1 MLYVHILHS
10 YNIIKTI
17 LIEIFTS
24 SFALSDDVTLSGNN
38 SVLFFLTQAVTAVKT
53 VMKVLFSL
61 VEINTEMLSRK
72 LNLSLMIK
80 ILSWQGMSM
89 G

>member
-1 MLYVHILHS
+1 M
-10 YNIIKTI
+10 
-17 LIEIFTS
+17 
-24 SFALSDDVTLSGNN
+24 TLSGNN

-53 VMKVLFSL
+53 VMKVLFSRA
-61 VEINTEMLSRK
+61 EIKTEMLSRK

-80 ILSWQGMSM
+80 ILHWQGMSM

>member
-1 MLYVHILHS
+1 M
-10 YNIIKTI
+10 
-17 LIEIFTS
+17 
-24 SFALSDDVTLSGNN
+24 TLSGNN

-53 VMKVLFSL
+53 VMKVLFSRA
-61 VEINTEMLSRK
+61 EINTEMLFWK

-80 ILSWQGMSM
+80 ILRWQGMSM

>member
-1 MLYVHILHS
+1 M
-10 YNIIKTI
+10 
-17 LIEIFTS
+17 
-24 SFALSDDVTLSGNN
+24 TLSGNS

-53 VMKVLFSL
+53 VMKVLFL
-61 VEINTEMLSRK
+61 RAEIKTKMLSRK

-80 ILSWQGMSM
+80 ILHWQGMSM

>member
-1 MLYVHILHS
+1 M
-10 YNIIKTI
+10 
-17 LIEIFTS
+17 
-24 SFALSDDVTLSGNN
+24 TLSGNN

-53 VMKVLFSL
+53 VMKVLFSRA
-61 VEINTEMLSRK
+61 EIKTEMLSRK

-80 ILSWQGMSM
+80 ILRWQGMLM